1 MLIRYQLLAAVT
13 LSCVAIAAVMGF
25 GLNQQIKL
33 QEETLSTTNTTL
45 FDASWSNTNESSF
58 ITYLEKWNPD
68 GFSNDYIDRFGPR
81 ADLSE
86 FDEPE
91 IGILNTAIAERDI
104 DFVDDLVSY
113 IFESEFDE
121 GYLSFSII
129 YALDGERLFCGSAFD
144 FGIDPCSSTAK
155 IDFQSPLDTFL
166 ERTVRAKRQIVF
178 VDDVSNTEA
187 STINQAIVFPV
198 KNADRKIIGV
208 VVIARNMFSNIEL
221 YEELYEVRAAII
233 TSDYDLSLES
243 YDTVE
248 EGVFGINDIGA
259 LIEAAK
265 IEVQNQV
272 SRSIFTENLTDLGA
286 SVTVLSL
293 SDYLPGDRA
302 SLVVFQDQKE
312 QFDAL
317 AASTLLVYS
326 IVIALIV
333 FITFGV
339 IYITAKA
346 FAGITSAIGVLKSL
360 TNDEL
365 DAQMPVRKG
374 LLASE
379 TDEVG
384 QLAESLENYRA
395 TLVENHAN
403 AEDRYQRR
411 RQRDQII
418 IEKMSNLAEQ
428 LDGEAKDLMVGDI
441 ARMKELSEQES
452 EGDREDSSIEMMS
465 LAFTRMS
472 DEVNQLIKA
481 KTADMEAARDEAI
494 SANANRAQFFNNMSH
509 ELRTPLNAVLGY
521 SEMLQEE
528 CEDMGYDDLLPDI
541 ERINTSGRHLLA
553 LINDVLDLSKIEAG
567 KMEVFPTNFDIE
579 NVVEMLTAINTP
591 LSEKTG
597 NAFVIEQDEIS
608 GTMYSDETKLRQILT
623 NFLSN
628 GFKNTEKGTVTL
640 RITPETDSDGSNRE
654 MIRFSVIDTGTG
666 IPPEALA
673 TLFDEFTQVQTS
685 TMQKA
690 AQVQA
695 STGLGLAVTKKLAEM
710 RGGTVEVTSEVG
722 VGSDFSLILPRNIDG
737 DDSDLE
743 DVADLEP
750 ADSDKPYVVLID
762 DDPSIHELVKR
773 TLSKVNINLIGAT
786 DGERGLQI
794 IRDKKPGLILLDV
807 YMSGRDGW
815 SILREIKTDDAIKDV
830 PVAMVTQLSEEK
842 FAESLGADGYFTK
855 PIDRAVFVKEV
866 SRLLGSDASPES
878 KVLVVDDDKNTREL
892 LSRILTDEG
901 FAATTAED
909 GVAGLEAITS
919 TLEDEDRPRLIVLDI
934 EMPRMDGLQFL
945 DAYAA
950 QVSEEHHVP
959 IVIFSGKDMSTT
971 QQEILDQF
979 DNVKGFVPKG
989 DMSNLTS
996 FISKLNFDKVG

>member
-1 MLIRYQLLAAVT
+1 M
-13 LSCVAIAAVMGF
+13 
-25 GLNQQIKL
+25 
-33 QEETLSTTNTTL
+33 
-45 FDASWSNTNESSF
+45 
-58 ITYLEKWNPD
+58 
-68 GFSNDYIDRFGPR
+68 
-81 ADLSE
+81 
-86 FDEPE
+86 
-91 IGILNTAIAERDI
+91 
-104 DFVDDLVSY
+104 
-113 IFESEFDE
+113 
-121 GYLSFSII
+121 
-129 YALDGERLFCGSAFD
+129 
-144 FGIDPCSSTAK
+144 
-155 IDFQSPLDTFL
+155 
-166 ERTVRAKRQIVF
+166 RAKRQIVF
-178 VDDVSNTEA
+178 VDDVSDDEA

-233 TSDYDLSLES
+233 TPDYDLSLES

-248 EGVFGINDIGA
+248 EGVFGINNMEA

-265 IEVQNQV
+265 IELQSQV
-272 SRSIFTENLTDLGA
+272 SRSIFTENLTELGA

-293 SDYLPGDRA
+293 SDYLPGGRA
-302 SLVVFQDQKE
+302 NLVVFQDQKE

-317 AASTLLVYS
+317 AASNLLVYS

-333 FITFGV
+333 FITVGV

-346 FAGITSAIGVLKSL
+346 FAGITSAIGVLQSL

-591 LSEKTG
+591 LSEK
-597 NAFVIEQDEIS
+597 
-608 GTMYSDETKLRQILT
+608 
-623 NFLSN
+623 
-628 GFKNTEKGTVTL
+628 
-640 RITPETDSDGSNRE
+640 P
-654 MIRFSVIDTGTG
+654 
-666 IPPEALA
+666 A
-673 TLFDEFTQVQTS
+673 TL
-685 TMQKA
+685 
-690 AQVQA
+690 
-695 STGLGLAVTKKLAEM
+695 L
-710 RGGTVEVTSEVG
+710 
-722 VGSDFSLILPRNIDG
+722 
-737 DDSDLE
+737 
-743 DVADLEP
+743 
-750 ADSDKPYVVLID
+750 
-762 DDPSIHELVKR
+762 
-773 TLSKVNINLIGAT
+773 
-786 DGERGLQI
+786 
-794 IRDKKPGLILLDV
+794 
-807 YMSGRDGW
+807 
-815 SILREIKTDDAIKDV
+815 
-830 PVAMVTQLSEEK
+830 
-842 FAESLGADGYFTK
+842 
-855 PIDRAVFVKEV
+855 
-866 SRLLGSDASPES
+866 
-878 KVLVVDDDKNTREL
+878 
-892 LSRILTDEG
+892 
-901 FAATTAED
+901 
-909 GVAGLEAITS
+909 
-919 TLEDEDRPRLIVLDI
+919 
-934 EMPRMDGLQFL
+934 
-945 DAYAA
+945 
-950 QVSEEHHVP
+950 
-959 IVIFSGKDMSTT
+959 
-971 QQEILDQF
+971 
-979 DNVKGFVPKG
+979 
-989 DMSNLTS
+989 
-996 FISKLNFDKVG
+996 

>member
-13 LSCVAIAAVMGF
+13 LSCVAIAAVMGL
-25 GLNQQIKL
+25 GLSQQIKL
-33 QEETLSTTNTTL
+33 QEETLSTTSTTL

-91 IGILNTAIAERDI
+91 IGILNTAIAERDT

-144 FGIDPCSSTAK
+144 YGIDPCSSTAK

-166 ERTVRAKRQIVF
+166 GRTVRAKRQIVF

-248 EGVFGINDIGA
+248 EGVFGINNIAA

-272 SRSIFTENLTDLGA
+272 SRSIFTENLTELGA

-317 AASTLLVYS
+317 AASNLLVYS

-333 FITFGV
+333 FITLGV

-403 AEDRYQRR
+403 AEERYQRR

-710 RGGTVEVTSEVG
+710 MGGTVEVTSEVG

>member
-1 MLIRYQLLAAVT
+1 MLIRYQILAAVT
-13 LSCVAIAAVMGF
+13 LSCVAIALVMGI
-25 GLNQQIKL
+25 GLSRQITT
-33 QEETLSTTNTTL
+33 QEDTLSTTSTTL

-91 IGILNTAIAERDI
+91 VGILNKAIAERDG

-113 IFESEFDE
+113 MLESEFDE
-121 GYLSFSII
+121 GYLSFSIV

-144 FGIDPCSSTAK
+144 YGVDPCSNSAV
-155 IDFQSPLDTFL
+155 IDFQSPLNTFL
-166 ERTVRAKRQIVF
+166 QRTVRAKRQIVF
-178 VDDVSNTEA
+178 VDDLGGEEA

-198 KNADRKIIGV
+198 KNADREIIGV

-233 TSDYDLSLES
+233 TPDYDLSLED

-248 EGVFGINDIGA
+248 EGVFGINDVDA
-259 LIEAAK
+259 LIDAAK
-265 IEVQNQV
+265 GAMQAQV
-272 SRSIFTENLTDLGA
+272 GRSIFTENLKDQGA

-293 SDYLPGDRA
+293 SDYLPGGRA
-302 SLVVFQDQKE
+302 NLVVFQDQKE
-312 QFDAL
+312 QYDAL
-317 AASTLLVYS
+317 ESTTQLVYS
-326 IVIALIV
+326 VVTALII
-333 FITFGV
+333 FITLGV

-346 FAGITSAIGVLKSL
+346 FAGITSAISVLQSL

-365 DAQMPVRKG
+365 DAQMPPRKG
-374 LLASE
+374 LLASDS
-379 TDEVG
+379 DEVG
-384 QLAESLENYRA
+384 QLATSLESYRA
-395 TLVENHAN
+395 TLLENHAN

-418 IEKMSNLAEQ
+418 LEKMSNLAEQ
-428 LDGEAKDLMVGDI
+428 LDGEAKELMVGDI

-452 EGDREDSSIEMMS
+452 ENDREDSSIEMMS

-481 KTADMEAARDEAI
+481 KTEDMEAARDDAI

-597 NAFVIEQDEIS
+597 NAFVIDQDQIS

-640 RITPETDSDGSNRE
+640 RITSETDADGGNRE

-666 IPPEALA
+666 IPPEALE

-710 RGGTVEVTSEVG
+710 MGGTVAVTSEMG
-722 VGSDFSLILPRNIDG
+722 VGSDFSLILPRNIGG
-737 DDSDLE
+737 DEEDLE
-743 DVADLEP
+743 AIEDLQTV
-750 ADSDKPYVVLID
+750 DSEKPYVVLID
-762 DDPSIHELVKR
+762 DDPAIHEVVKR
-773 TLSKVNINLIGAT
+773 TLNKANINLIGTT

-815 SILREIKTDDAIKDV
+815 SILREIKTDEEIKDV

-855 PIDRAVFVKEV
+855 PIDRAVFVQEV
-866 SRLLGSDASPES
+866 NRLLGSEASPES
-878 KVLVVDDDKNTREL
+878 KVLVVDDDENTREL

-901 FAATTAED
+901 FNATSAED
-909 GVAGLEAITS
+909 GVEGLEAIKS

-945 DAYAA
+945 DAYAE
-950 QVSEEHHVP
+950 QVDEEKHVP

-996 FISKLNFDKVG
+996 FISKLNLDQTG

>member
-1 MLIRYQLLAAVT
+1 M
-13 LSCVAIAAVMGF
+13 
-25 GLNQQIKL
+25 
-33 QEETLSTTNTTL
+33 
-45 FDASWSNTNESSF
+45 
-58 ITYLEKWNPD
+58 
-68 GFSNDYIDRFGPR
+68 
-81 ADLSE
+81 
-86 FDEPE
+86 
-91 IGILNTAIAERDI
+91 
-104 DFVDDLVSY
+104 
-113 IFESEFDE
+113 
-121 GYLSFSII
+121 
-129 YALDGERLFCGSAFD
+129 
-144 FGIDPCSSTAK
+144 
-155 IDFQSPLDTFL
+155 
-166 ERTVRAKRQIVF
+166 
-178 VDDVSNTEA
+178 
-187 STINQAIVFPV
+187 
-198 KNADRKIIGV
+198 
-208 VVIARNMFSNIEL
+208 
-221 YEELYEVRAAII
+221 
-233 TSDYDLSLES
+233 
-243 YDTVE
+243 
-248 EGVFGINDIGA
+248 
-259 LIEAAK
+259 
-265 IEVQNQV
+265 QNQV

-579 NVVEMLTAINTP
+579 NVVEMLTAIN
-591 LSEKTG
+591 L
-597 NAFVIEQDEIS
+597 
-608 GTMYSDETKLRQILT
+608 
-623 NFLSN
+623 
-628 GFKNTEKGTVTL
+628 
-640 RITPETDSDGSNRE
+640 
-654 MIRFSVIDTGTG
+654 
-666 IPPEALA
+666 
-673 TLFDEFTQVQTS
+673 
-685 TMQKA
+685 
-690 AQVQA
+690 
-695 STGLGLAVTKKLAEM
+695 
-710 RGGTVEVTSEVG
+710 
-722 VGSDFSLILPRNIDG
+722 SLIHI
-737 DDSDLE
+737 
-743 DVADLEP
+743 
-750 ADSDKPYVVLID
+750 
-762 DDPSIHELVKR
+762 
-773 TLSKVNINLIGAT
+773 
-786 DGERGLQI
+786 
-794 IRDKKPGLILLDV
+794 
-807 YMSGRDGW
+807 
-815 SILREIKTDDAIKDV
+815 
-830 PVAMVTQLSEEK
+830 
-842 FAESLGADGYFTK
+842 
-855 PIDRAVFVKEV
+855 
-866 SRLLGSDASPES
+866 
-878 KVLVVDDDKNTREL
+878 
-892 LSRILTDEG
+892 
-901 FAATTAED
+901 
-909 GVAGLEAITS
+909 
-919 TLEDEDRPRLIVLDI
+919 
-934 EMPRMDGLQFL
+934 
-945 DAYAA
+945 
-950 QVSEEHHVP
+950 
-959 IVIFSGKDMSTT
+959 
-971 QQEILDQF
+971 
-979 DNVKGFVPKG
+979 
-989 DMSNLTS
+989 
-996 FISKLNFDKVG
+996 

>member
-248 EGVFGINDIGA
+248 EGVFGINNIGA

-272 SRSIFTENLTDLGA
+272 SRSIFTENLSDLGA

-710 RGGTVEVTSEVG
+710 MGGTVEVTSEVG

-866 SRLLGSDASPES
+866 SRLLGSNAPPES

>member
-1 MLIRYQLLAAVT
+1 
-13 LSCVAIAAVMGF
+13 MGF
-25 GLNQQIKL
+25 GLSQQIKL
-33 QEETLSTTNTTL
+33 QEETLSTTSTTL

-91 IGILNTAIAERDI
+91 IGILNKAIAERDT

-166 ERTVRAKRQIVF
+166 GRTVRAKRQIVF

-221 YEELYEVRAAII
+221 FEELYEVRAAII

-248 EGVFGINDIGA
+248 DGVFGINNIAA

-265 IEVQNQV
+265 IEVQNQI
-272 SRSIFTENLTDLGA
+272 SRSIFTENLTELGA

-317 AASTLLVYS
+317 AASNLLVYS

-333 FITFGV
+333 FITLGV

-403 AEDRYQRR
+403 AEERYQRR

-452 EGDREDSSIEMMS
+452 GGDREDSSIEMMS

-640 RITPETDSDGSNRE
+640 RITPETDSVGSNRE

-710 RGGTVEVTSEVG
+710 MGGTVEVTSEVG

-743 DVADLEP
+743 DIADLEP
-750 ADSDKPYVVLID
+750 ADSEKPYVVLID

-773 TLSKVNINLIGAT
+773 TLNKVNINLIGTT

-815 SILREIKTDDAIKDV
+815 SILREIKTDETIKDV

-901 FAATTAED
+901 FKATTAED

-919 TLEDEDRPRLIVLDI
+919 TLEDKDRPRLIVLDI

-996 FISKLNFDKVG
+996 FISKLNLDKTG

>member
-1 MLIRYQLLAAVT
+1 MLIRQLLAAVT

-494 SANANRAQFFNNMSH
+494 SANANRAQFFNNM
-509 ELRTPLNAVLGY
+509 T
-521 SEMLQEE
+521 
-528 CEDMGYDDLLPDI
+528 
-541 ERINTSGRHLLA
+541 TSCARHLTLCWV
-553 LINDVLDLSKIEAG
+553 IPRCCRK
-567 KMEVFPTNFDIE
+567 
-579 NVVEMLTAINTP
+579 NV
-591 LSEKTG
+591 KTWVMTTC
-597 NAFVIEQDEIS
+597 F
-608 GTMYSDETKLRQILT
+608 
-623 NFLSN
+623 
-628 GFKNTEKGTVTL
+628 
-640 RITPETDSDGSNRE
+640 
-654 MIRFSVIDTGTG
+654 
-666 IPPEALA
+666 
-673 TLFDEFTQVQTS
+673 QTS
-685 TMQKA
+685 SA
-690 AQVQA
+690 
-695 STGLGLAVTKKLAEM
+695 
-710 RGGTVEVTSEVG
+710 
-722 VGSDFSLILPRNIDG
+722 
-737 DDSDLE
+737 
-743 DVADLEP
+743 
-750 ADSDKPYVVLID
+750 
-762 DDPSIHELVKR
+762 SIHQDD
-773 TLSKVNINLIGAT
+773 IC
-786 DGERGLQI
+786 
-794 IRDKKPGLILLDV
+794 LL
-807 YMSGRDGW
+807 
-815 SILREIKTDDAIKDV
+815 
-830 PVAMVTQLSEEK
+830 
-842 FAESLGADGYFTK
+842 
-855 PIDRAVFVKEV
+855 
-866 SRLLGSDASPES
+866 
-878 KVLVVDDDKNTREL
+878 
-892 LSRILTDEG
+892 
-901 FAATTAED
+901 
-909 GVAGLEAITS
+909 
-919 TLEDEDRPRLIVLDI
+919 
-934 EMPRMDGLQFL
+934 
-945 DAYAA
+945 
-950 QVSEEHHVP
+950 
-959 IVIFSGKDMSTT
+959 
-971 QQEILDQF
+971 
-979 DNVKGFVPKG
+979 
-989 DMSNLTS
+989 
-996 FISKLNFDKVG
+996 

>member
-333 FITFGV
+333 FITIGV

-710 RGGTVEVTSEVG
+710 MGGTVEVTSEVG

>member
-25 GLNQQIKL
+25 GLSQQIKL
-33 QEETLSTTNTTL
+33 QEETLSTTSTTL

-91 IGILNTAIAERDI
+91 IGILNKAIAERDT

-144 FGIDPCSSTAK
+144 YGIDPCSSTAK

-166 ERTVRAKRQIVF
+166 GRTVRAKRQIVF

-248 EGVFGINDIGA
+248 EGVFGINNIAA

-272 SRSIFTENLTDLGA
+272 SRSIFTENLTELGA

-317 AASTLLVYS
+317 AASNLLVYS

-333 FITFGV
+333 FITLGV

-395 TLVENHAN
+395 TLIENHAN
-403 AEDRYQRR
+403 AEERYQRR

-418 IEKMSNLAEQ
+418 IEKMSSLAEQ

-452 EGDREDSSIEMMS
+452 GGDREDSSIEMMS

-640 RITPETDSDGSNRE
+640 RITPETDSVGSNRE

-710 RGGTVEVTSEVG
+710 MGGTVEVTSEVG

-743 DVADLEP
+743 DIADLEP
-750 ADSDKPYVVLID
+750 ADSEKPYVVLID

-773 TLSKVNINLIGAT
+773 TLNKVNINLIGTT

-815 SILREIKTDDAIKDV
+815 SILREIKTDETIKDV

-901 FAATTAED
+901 FKATTAED

-919 TLEDEDRPRLIVLDI
+919 TLEDKDRPRLIVLDI

-996 FISKLNFDKVG
+996 FISKLNLDKTG